1 MTRDEIDAL
10 LNKAVANNATPLSSL
25 NSLMPTMSTPTRQ
38 SAVHSLVPDLVAPT
52 RPVYEEFK
60 REEWDPTS
68 EFRDTRGW
76 KWSKNA
82 RAHDRFNEEQNALA
96 AQHLQAYNAKLG
108 AYQDEL
114 NAYNTAIERQREDA
128 KEQRRQLENYFAAQ
142 GAIAPMGDDPSWQI
156 RQLSTAW
163 GNTTDAGLRNQYHQQ
178 ALDLARKAGWIGE
191 GEAPE
196 SVSLLPQV
204 QTSMAGTPTY
214 DRLYD
219 EWKKQFEE
227 QKYADDR
234 SDAEFDRWYKMQT
247 LIGRGSSGGG
257 GGGRASTG
265 TQSDRDAAGKA
276 DVYASLLPFLSD
288 PSISIEEIEAQIYA
302 DAPGYAERKLKVED
316 MIDHAYLTRYGVDKK
331 GYADWQQQNEQQS
344 AYAAQFEADVAE
356 YMRETGADRYAAENW
371 VRNYYATGG

>member
-10 LNKAVANNATPLSSL
+10 INKAATNMVSPLI
-25 NSLMPTMSTPTRQ
+25 PAAVKQSTAAAP
-38 SAVHSLVPDLVAPT
+38 ALSLVPDAARPV
-52 RPVYEEFK
+52 RPVYEEYK
-60 REEWDPTS
+60 PAEWDPTS
-68 EFRDTRGW
+68 QFKDTKGW

-178 ALDLARKAGWIGE
+178 ALDLARKAGWIGA

-227 QKYADDR
+227 QKYTDDR
-234 SDAEFDRWYKMQT
+234 SDAEFDRWYKMQV
-247 LIGRGSSGGG
+247 LNRSGSSGGG
-257 GGGRASTG
+257 GGGGGGSATAKKAKPPTYGEMVEGVSRMISEFSKPQSLPAPSSMGGLTPG
-265 TQSDRDAAGKA
+265 MFSLIPKTQ
-276 DVYASLLPFLSD
+276 
-288 PSISIEEIEAQIYA
+288 ISITPKPEDVFNRVREQIISQAVAA
-302 DAPGYAERKLKVED
+302 DLSNADINNLISLASKQLG
-316 MIDHAYLTRYGVDKK
+316 LT
-331 GYADWQQQNEQQS
+331 DWVKINDEGS
-344 AYAAQFEADVAE
+344 
-356 YMRETGADRYAAENW
+356 W
-371 VRNYYATGG
+371 